1 MKRIFLVIALFIG
14 LKSFGQTIDTSFH
27 YCAAAKIQ
35 PITLQVNYP
44 DIDTVTHLGVIK
56 IERDYTTKQTN
67 ITYYF
72 GNTSRNVKGGNYVI
86 NDVISRD
93 IEDVLTILGNFLNI
107 TFL

>member
-1 MKRIFLVIALFIG
+1 MKSILLVIGLFFG
-14 LKSFGQTIDTSFH
+14 LVSFGQTIDTSFK
-27 YCAAAKIQ
+27 YCAATKIQ

-72 GNTSRNVKGGNYVI
+72 GNPSRNVKGGTYSI
-86 NDVISRD
+86 NDVVAREVEGIL
-93 IEDVLTILGNFLNI
+93 VLLGSFLNV
-107 TFL
+107 TFK